1 MSIKKEDRNQ
11 KKINIEVKEDVAS
24 GLYSNLVI
32 VNHSPTEFVFDFATM
47 MPGFPKAKVLS
58 RIVLSPEHA
67 KKFMN
72 ALAQNISNYIE
83 KVIEKLI
90 KRVKIDKTNEKL
102 NTGSENLKKY
112 LSSCK

>member
-32 VNHSPTEFVFDFATM
+32 INHSPTEFVFDFVTM
-47 MPGFPKAKVLS
+47 MPGFSKAKVVS
-58 RIVLSPEHA
+58 RIVLAPQHA

-72 ALAQNISNYIE
+72 ALSNNVINFEKQNGSIKVVDVPKIPLDFGGPKAQA
-83 KVIEKLI
+83 
-90 KRVKIDKTNEKL
+90 
-102 NTGSENLKKY
+102 
-112 LSSCK
+112 